1 MVVVSFLFGFFFG
14 IVLCIG
20 SYKVAKMVAEDEAEA
35 EDK

>member
-14 IVLCIG
+14 IVLCIE
-20 SYKVAKMVAEDEAEA
+20 VAKMVAEDEAET